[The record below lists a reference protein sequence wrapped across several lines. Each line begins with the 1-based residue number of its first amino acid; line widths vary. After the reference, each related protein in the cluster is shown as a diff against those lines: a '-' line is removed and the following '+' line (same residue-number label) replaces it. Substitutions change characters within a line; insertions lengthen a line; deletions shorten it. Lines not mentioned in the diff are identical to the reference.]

1 MYAMEP
7 SHHWDQVIM
16 IIEVVLISGVK
27 LYNKERLNAINTGV
41 YLFQRVPNREVPLYT
56 VCLENYRKE
65 KFILFCKNNTVQ
77 GSKIDIHKKEQEG

>member
-27 LYNKERLNAINTGV
+27 LYNKGRLNAINTGV
-41 YLFQRVPNREVPLYT
+41 NLFQRVPNRGCTAHCMP
-56 VCLENYRKE
+56 
-65 KFILFCKNNTVQ
+65 
-77 GSKIDIHKKEQEG
+77 